1 MPDVR
6 IQMGGKL
13 LVATD
18 FTTWTALRTT
28 IKNAIADHIAGSPC
42 TGEYAIGNRR
52 MKYRTYAELIDLL
65 EKTYELEA
73 LEQSGNPATMVSY
86 GRARRFK

>member
-1 MPDVR
+1 M
-6 IQMGGKL
+6 
-13 LVATD
+13 ATD
-18 FTTWTALRTT
+18 FTTWTALRTA
-28 IKNAIADHIAGSPC
+28 IKDAIADHIAGTPC

-73 LEQSGNPATMVSY
+73 LENAGSPANMVSY
-86 GRARRFK
+86 GRHRRYR